1 MTAKN
6 SAYHGSRMKIAIP
19 ATAPDLGASVENRLG
34 TAAYLLVI
42 DIEDLSFEAVAGPS
56 PSVGPGSGIE
66 AISIVTGMGAKAIL
80 AGFISPHIA
89 LTLKENRI
97 DVITP
102 VSGSVMDAVV
112 KYRQGEFSQVTGD
125 SKQPDVQIASH
136 AGPRL
141 GQAFRK
147 AARQFLNIIP
157 VLIGVILLVGLF
169 RGFVSRNLLLTIFSG
184 NVIQDTLWG
193 ACIGSVFSGNPVSSY
208 VVGETLLKMGV
219 SLFGAA
225 ALMLTWVNVG
235 LLQLPAEI
243 SALGARF
250 AISRTIAAFL
260 MAIVVSI
267 VTVILLGG
275 HA

>member
-1 MTAKN
+1 
-6 SAYHGSRMKIAIP
+6 MKIAIP
-19 ATAPDLGASVENRLG
+19 ATAPDLGARVENRLG

-42 DIEDLSFEAVAGPS
+42 DIEDLSFEAVPGPSRSAGPGAG
-56 PSVGPGSGIE
+56 VE
-66 AISIVTGMGAKAIL
+66 AISIVTRMGAKVIL
-80 AGFISPHIA
+80 AGFVSPHIA
-89 LTLKENRI
+89 LPLEKVGI

-112 KYRQGEFSQVTGD
+112 KYRQGAFSRVAGD
-125 SKQPDVQIASH
+125 SQQAEVQIASP

-141 GQAFRK
+141 LQAFRR
-147 AARQFLNIIP
+147 AARQFFNIIP
-157 VLIGVILLVGLF
+157 VLLGVILLVGLF
-169 RGFVSRNLLLTIFSG
+169 RGFVSRDLLLTIFSG
-184 NVIQDTLWG
+184 NVLKDTLWG
-193 ACIGSVFSGNPVSSY
+193 ACIGSVFSGNPVNSY
-208 VVGETLLKMGV
+208 VVGETLLKMGG
-219 SLFGAA
+219 SLFGAT

-250 AISRTIAAFL
+250 AITRTIAAFL

-275 HA
+275 HV